1 MSYFYWTCPTCTL
14 KGCGSLAPPTEIEPM
29 RLFLLV
35 EQLLL
40 WEIFAFEILCS
51 LRSLPSPPPLSPY
64 LTRPEWGHNMI
75 LQQSSQVQVSI
86 RFQTHSRWFHW
97 WERAPLNKREDHW
110 DQLLGWNESTRAKDW
125 HGLEWG
131 AIRVLCSIWENCSFI
146 WGKTNKTEPI
156 VGLFMSHAQKH
167 KILEMSN
174 ILLEQQ
180 MRLIFVRSSLLI
192 FAPGAVMKASC
203 ELHNLSFNLFPFPL
217 LQCALDVCTRLFS
230 LELQHL

>member
-1 MSYFYWTCPTCTL
+1 
-14 KGCGSLAPPTEIEPM
+14 
-29 RLFLLV
+29 
-35 EQLLL
+35 
-40 WEIFAFEILCS
+40 
-51 LRSLPSPPPLSPY
+51 
-64 LTRPEWGHNMI
+64 
-75 LQQSSQVQVSI
+75 
-86 RFQTHSRWFHW
+86 
-97 WERAPLNKREDHW
+97 
-110 DQLLGWNESTRAKDW
+110 
-125 HGLEWG
+125 
-131 AIRVLCSIWENCSFI
+131 
-146 WGKTNKTEPI
+146 
-156 VGLFMSHAQKH
+156 MSHAQKH